1 MDTSQT
7 NPTMHSV
14 PLGQLFV
21 VNAAIC
27 CLTIMSC
34 MLNIKWVILTER
46 LSKHIVENS
55 YQYPVSEHAKL
66 YLHGS
71 TGRSIKP
78 ELIQISFK
86 QKQLTLTVDAPASTQ
101 PETRKL
107 QQVCCRLA
115 ASCDHQAD
123 IRMRSHRLLR
133 LDDNKSA
140 ASCQQA
146 YCKLRTADLLQVA
159 NGRLGANCELQ
170 TCCKL

>member
-34 MLNIKWVILTER
+34 MLNIKWAILTER

-86 QKQLTLTVDAPASTQ
+86 QKQLTLTVDAPASNAKQSVLLLLTFDIANRKFSYYRKYYL
-101 PETRKL
+101 PLFLKIKTEPRKL
-107 QQVCCRLA
+107 TFCLFR
-115 ASCDHQAD
+115 
-123 IRMRSHRLLR
+123 
-133 LDDNKSA
+133 
-140 ASCQQA
+140 
-146 YCKLRTADLLQVA
+146 
-159 NGRLGANCELQ
+159 
-170 TCCKL
+170 